1 MKRYVYIY
9 IHTHIFSI
17 ERVFQSFNLVSLII
31 QTYVS
36 RPFLLLMTYEI
47 HWFCGKNNIFTIRCK
62 GYFIGFLSFSHIL
75 KKQHNKNELQYVVSE
90 YIFRYLSFFLFR
102 YLSNSHFGNLFYSY
116 KDFFFKV
123 HYFHIC
129 ILATRIAGLLIFQK
143 NKILK

>member
-1 MKRYVYIY
+1 MFLNEKICIYIY

-90 YIFRYLSFFLFR
+90 YIFRYLSFFFL
-102 YLSNSHFGNLFYSY
+102 G
-116 KDFFFKV
+116 
-123 HYFHIC
+123 
-129 ILATRIAGLLIFQK
+129 IFQIPILEIFSIVI
-143 NKILK
+143 KIFFLKCIIFTYVFQLPELLAY